1 MSQQVCTQKEC
12 NVATS
17 INTEYL
23 MWPVK
28 PYSNENFKSLSS
40 LWKESILFFNIGNPD
55 DYMARNKSERERERQ
70 LFFRIL
76 F

>member
-1 MSQQVCTQKEC
+1 MSQQVCSQKQC

-17 INTEYL
+17 VNTEYL
-23 MWPVK
+23 VWPVK
-28 PYSNENFKSLSS
+28 LYSNENFKLLSS
-40 LWKESILFFNIGNPD
+40 FWKESILFLNIGNPD
-55 DYMARNKSERERERQ
+55 DNMARNKSERERERQ